1 MIPPVREQQVLLSLS
16 YLWGT
21 YHVIYFFFTLV
32 EVNIH
37 KCKSA
42 TITCNV
48 AALFNLYELLRP
60 QLKDKRLWWDR
71 PSNVIKKCSCKLYYL
86 TDEGWTWYGVQCT
99 VYVCAGVIVNWC
111 LCGYVKLSIVATQL
125 LCLMLVL
132 GFAGGKKEKNDCG
145 SASGSHEGESTGCLY
160 FRKSFS

>member
-1 MIPPVREQQVLLSLS
+1 MWAASFVIVKLLVRYISC
-16 YLWGT
+16 
-21 YHVIYFFFTLV
+21 YFFFTLV

-60 QLKDKRLWWDR
+60 QLKDKRQWWDR
-71 PSNVIKKCSCKLYYL
+71 PSNVIKRCSCKLYYL
-86 TDEGWTWYGVQCT
+86 TDEGWTWYGAQCT

-132 GFAGGKKEKNDCG
+132 GFAEKKKRKMIVDLLLG
-145 SASGSHEGESTGCLY
+145 LTKVRVQAVYTSG
-160 FRKSFS
+160 RA